1 MAYKNGEKSGG
12 RKKGTPNKTTAA
24 ARKFMAAIMEDYAD
38 GDLIKEDWKKLK
50 PRDRME
56 LAKDI
61 LPYLGPK
68 LQAVA
73 VIDDDE
79 ANGRRRTIEERLYAL
94 SNPNVTED
102 DGKDDVEDE

>member
-1 MAYKNGEKSGG
+1 MAYKDGQKSGG

-24 ARKFMAAIMEDYAD
+24 ARKFMAAIMEEYAD
-38 GDLIKEDWKKLK
+38 GELIKDDWKKLK

-61 LPYLGPK
+61 LPYLVPK

-73 VIDDDE
+73 VIEDE
-79 ANGRRRTIEERLYAL
+79 ETNGRRRTIEDRLIAL
-94 SNPNVTED
+94 SGSIDGNE
-102 DGKDDVEDE
+102 GKDEEEE

>member
-1 MAYKNGEKSGG
+1 MAYRNGEKSGG

-24 ARKFMAAIMEDYAD
+24 ARKFMAAIMEEYAD
-38 GDLIKEDWKKLK
+38 GELIKDDWKKLK

-61 LPYLGPK
+61 LPYLVPK

-73 VIDDDE
+73 VIEDE
-79 ANGRRRTIEERLYAL
+79 ETNGRSRTIEDRLIAL
-94 SNPNVTED
+94 SGSIDGNE
-102 DGKDDVEDE
+102 GKDEEEE

>member
-1 MAYKNGEKSGG
+1 MAYRNGEKSGG

-24 ARKFMAAIMEDYAD
+24 ARKFMAAIMEEYAD
-38 GDLIKEDWKKLK
+38 GELIKDDWRKLK

-61 LPYLGPK
+61 LPYLVPK

-73 VIDDDE
+73 VIEDE
-79 ANGRRRTIEERLYAL
+79 ETNGRRRTIEDRLIAL
-94 SNPNVTED
+94 SGSIDGNE
-102 DGKDDVEDE
+102 GKDEEEE

>member
-1 MAYKNGEKSGG
+1 MAYRNGEKSGG

-24 ARKFMAAIMEDYAD
+24 ARKFMAAIMEEYAD
-38 GDLIKEDWKKLK
+38 GELIKDDWKKLK

-61 LPYLGPK
+61 LPYLVPK

-73 VIDDDE
+73 VIEDE
-79 ANGRRRTIEERLYAL
+79 ETNGRRRTIEDRLIAL
-94 SNPNVTED
+94 SGSIDGNE
-102 DGKDDVEDE
+102 GKDEEED

>member
-24 ARKFMAAIMEDYAD
+24 AKKFMAAIMEDYAD

-61 LPYLGPK
+61 LPYLVPK

-94 SNPNVTED
+94 SNPV
-102 DGKDDVEDE
+102 VQDENEGDEAE

>member
-1 MAYKNGEKSGG
+1 MAYKDGQKSGG

-24 ARKFMAAIMEDYAD
+24 AKKFMAAIMEEYAD
-38 GDLIKEDWKKLK
+38 GELIKEDWKKLK

-61 LPYLGPK
+61 LPYLVPK

-73 VIDDDE
+73 VIEDE
-79 ANGRRRTIEERLYAL
+79 ETNGRRRTIEDRLIAL
-94 SNPNVTED
+94 SGSIDGNE
-102 DGKDDVEDE
+102 GKDEEEE

>member
-1 MAYKNGEKSGG
+1 MAYRNGEKSGG

-24 ARKFMAAIMEDYAD
+24 ARKFMAAIMEEYAD
-38 GDLIKEDWKKLK
+38 GELIKEDWKKLK

-61 LPYLGPK
+61 LPYLVPK

-73 VIDDDE
+73 VIEDE
-79 ANGRRRTIEERLYAL
+79 ETNGRRRTIEDRLIAL
-94 SNPNVTED
+94 SGSIDGN
-102 DGKDDVEDE
+102 DGKDEEEE

>member
-1 MAYKNGEKSGG
+1 MAYRNGEKSGG

-24 ARKFMAAIMEDYAD
+24 ARKFMAAIMEEYAD
-38 GDLIKEDWKKLK
+38 GELIKDDWKKLK

-61 LPYLGPK
+61 LPYLVPK

-73 VIDDDE
+73 VIEDE
-79 ANGRRRTIEERLYAL
+79 ETNGRRRTIEDRLIAL
-94 SNPNVTED
+94 SGSIDGNE
-102 DGKDDVEDE
+102 GKDEEEE

>member
-24 ARKFMAAIMEDYAD
+24 AKKFMAAIMEDYAD

-61 LPYLGPK
+61 LPYLVPK

-73 VIDDDE
+73 VIDDPE
-79 ANGRRRTIEERLYAL
+79 GGERRRTIEERLYAL
-94 SNPNVTED
+94 SNPTVAGEEE
-102 DGKDDVEDE
+102 KDDEEEG

>member
-1 MAYKNGEKSGG
+1 MAYRNGEKSGG

-24 ARKFMAAIMEDYAD
+24 AKKFMAAIMEEYVD

-61 LPYLGPK
+61 LPYLVPK

-79 ANGRRRTIEERLYAL
+79 TNGRRRTIEERLYAL
-94 SNPNVTED
+94 SNPAIANDGDENDEED
-102 DGKDDVEDE
+102 G

>member
-1 MAYKNGEKSGG
+1 MAYRNGEKSGG

-24 ARKFMAAIMEDYAD
+24 ARKFMAAIMEEYAD
-38 GDLIKEDWKKLK
+38 GELIKEDWKKLK

-61 LPYLGPK
+61 LPYLVPK

-73 VIDDDE
+73 VIEDE
-79 ANGRRRTIEERLYAL
+79 ETNGRRRTIEDRLIAL
-94 SNPNVTED
+94 SGSIDGNE
-102 DGKDDVEDE
+102 GKDEEEE